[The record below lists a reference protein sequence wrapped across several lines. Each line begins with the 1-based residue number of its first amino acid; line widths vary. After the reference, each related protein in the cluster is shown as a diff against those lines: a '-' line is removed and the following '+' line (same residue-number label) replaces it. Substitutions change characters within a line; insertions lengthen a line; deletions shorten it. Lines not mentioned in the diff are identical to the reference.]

1 MTRDW
6 QAWHEHYADDEH
18 PLRDRLAA
26 VVELTSEAV
35 GAAPPGPVRL
45 ASLCA
50 GDGRDVVGALAGHP
64 RRADVT
70 VRLVELNG
78 DLAQRARAA
87 LDATGVAGDVVTGD
101 AGTTTVLADVVP
113 VDVLLL
119 CGIFGN
125 VSDADVE
132 RTIAAVPSLCRPGA
146 TVLWTRHR
154 RPPDLTPAIRRW
166 FDRAGC
172 TMLDRRTGGG
182 DGTDSVRQW
191 AVGAER
197 FDGPAEAFRPAPLFR
212 FRDDLW

>member
-6 QAWHEHYADDEH
+6 QAWHEHYAADDH

-26 VVELTSEAV
+26 VVELTSDAV
-35 GAAPPGPVRL
+35 STAPPGPVRL

-70 VRLVELNG
+70 VRLVELDAG
-78 DLAQRARAA
+78 LADRARAA
-87 LDATGVAGDVVTGD
+87 LGDAGVPGDVVTGD
-101 AGTTTVLADVVP
+101 AGTTEVLADVAP

-132 RTIAAVPSLCRPGA
+132 RTIAAVPTLCRPGA
-146 TVLWTRHR
+146 AVLWTRHR

-172 TMLDRRTGGG
+172 TMLDRRTGG
-182 DGTDSVRQW
+182 DDDTDSVRQW
-191 AVGAER
+191 AAEAER
-197 FDGPAEAFRPAPLFR
+197 FDGPAQAFRAAPLFR